1 MDKIPPM
8 PASATNDVIE
18 NVLSAVGGCL
28 DAASAEALLRL
39 RAPDQLQARIED
51 LADRCT
57 EGRLSDEEREEY
69 ESLVRL
75 KFHRHPADPRTSA
88 TRPCG
93 LMDPAKRA
101 FVRRGHGADDG
112 ADVLFQFVCE
122 DFRHEIGS

>member
-1 MDKIPPM
+1 M
-8 PASATNDVIE
+8 PANATNDVIE

-39 RAPDQLQARIED
+39 RAPDQLQARIEN

-75 KFHRHPADPRTSA
+75 GNFVAILQ
-88 TRPCG
+88 TR
-93 LMDPAKRA
+93 
-101 FVRRGHGADDG
+101 VRRQLGHA
-112 ADVLFQFVCE
+112 A
-122 DFRHEIGS
+122 

>member
-1 MDKIPPM
+1 MDKIPSM

-75 KFHRHPADPRTSA
+75 GNFVAILQ
-88 TRPCG
+88 TR
-93 LMDPAKRA
+93 A
-101 FVRRGHGADDG
+101 RRQLGHA
-112 ADVLFQFVCE
+112 A
-122 DFRHEIGS
+122 

>member
-1 MDKIPPM
+1 MDKIPSM

-75 KFHRHPADPRTSA
+75 GNFVAILQA
-88 TRPCG
+88 
-93 LMDPAKRA
+93 RA
-101 FVRRGHGADDG
+101 RRQLGHA
-112 ADVLFQFVCE
+112 A
-122 DFRHEIGS
+122 

>member
-75 KFHRHPADPRTSA
+75 GNFVAILQ
-88 TRPCG
+88 TR
-93 LMDPAKRA
+93 A
-101 FVRRGHGADDG
+101 RRQLGHA
-112 ADVLFQFVCE
+112 A
-122 DFRHEIGS
+122 